1 MFFVASLKP
10 CHGKTQWDKKKTM
23 IRKKSTTTLTII
35 FLSLETISSGYAF
48 QSTLFRELSLRE

>member
-1 MFFVASLKP
+1 MEKP
-10 CHGKTQWDKKKTM
+10 NGKKKTM

-35 FLSLETISSGYAF
+35 FLSLEIISSGYAF